1 MKTDFTFEIDK
12 RKKDKFLMNCPYTFL
27 GKQHKNNIGKVY
39 VRDPLSHS
47 PQLSLMGIFPFAPP
61 PKKNPKNKKTAHRE
75 RDICQF
81 HLKQFSID
89 EIFIKLI
96 AEDCCLFSSNMKYL
110 YFGHIGSPRTF

>member
-1 MKTDFTFEIDK
+1 MVMTIDEK
-12 RKKDKFLMNCPYTFL
+12 MAYFMFFLQCSQLYKSFYISLYVKAICFL
-27 GKQHKNNIGKVY
+27 YVY
-39 VRDPLSHS
+39 VKQVHVNYMCILRNAVQP
-47 PQLSLMGIFPFAPP
+47 PP
-61 PKKNPKNKKTAHRE
+61 PKKKSKNKKTAHRE